1 MTKIQNLEQLRA
13 KNALEAIDRSVSN
26 KGKNGGEVAKKVPA
40 MIQQN
45 GLLGALAFALNKNG
59 GHRNVLEGA
68 ISHYRKVAHL
78 ENELSSDDA
87 EAFTTWLADKDSATL
102 RAATA
107 EILAYLNYYRRF
119 ADMGKVEEK
128 NENRD

>member
-1 MTKIQNLEQLRA
+1 MEKFQNLEQLRA
-13 KNALEAIDRSVSN
+13 KHALDDAKQGLAN

-45 GLLGALAFALNKNG
+45 GLLGALAFALNKNE
-59 GHRNVLEGA
+59 GHKNVLEGA
-68 ISHYRKVAHL
+68 IDHYRKTADL
-78 ENELSSDDA
+78 ARELPSKDA
-87 EAFTTWLADKDSATL
+87 LVFATWLSGKDSATL

-119 ADMGKVEEK
+119 ADMGKVENK

>member
-1 MTKIQNLEQLRA
+1 MQNLEQIRA
-13 KNALEAIDRSVSN
+13 KNALMAAEDKDAP

-45 GLLGALAFALNKNG
+45 GLLGALAFAIDTGAGYEK
-59 GHRNVLEGA
+59 VLKGA
-68 ISHYRKVAHL
+68 ISHYKLVDKSVTA
-78 ENELSSDDA
+78 DDSEPFA
-87 EAFTTWLADKDSATL
+87 KWLCNQDSAKL

-119 ADMGKVEEK
+119 VS
-128 NENRD
+128 